1 LISLQQAEGAG
12 LVVSSLVVL
21 TWLLAVWA
29 VVMPAN
35 NAAVNVSTAKFLV
48 KVFIVICDVI
58 CGVV

>member
-35 NAAVNVSTAKFLV
+35 NAAVNVRAAKFLL
-48 KVFIVICDVI
+48 KVFIVIC
-58 CGVV
+58 GVV